1 MRTLL
6 LTITAMIAFAA
17 NSILCRAALGR
28 GLIDAVG
35 FSSIRLASGAVILLL
50 ILWLK
55 EPKSLKPKFDPIAS
69 LMLATYAFGFSFAY
83 LQLSTGTGA
92 LILFGVVQLT
102 LILMG
107 LIRGERPR
115 PLAWVGMAIA
125 ITGLVYLL
133 LPGVSAPPI
142 VAALL
147 MGIAGIAWGFY
158 TLRGSRSTHATA
170 ATAWNFIGTLPL
182 VVLALLL
189 SGNHMHWGNA
199 DGVVLAILSGALAS
213 GLGYVL
219 WYAAL
224 PGLTLTQAANVQI
237 PVPAIAAFG
246 GILFMGEHLTQRLI
260 IASLL
265 TLGGIAMVIS
275 ARKPGSG
282 R

>member
-1 MRTLL
+1 MRTFL
-6 LTITAMIAFAA
+6 LTITAMVAFAA

-35 FSSIRLASGAVILLL
+35 FTSIRLASGAVILLL

-55 EPKSLKPKFDPIAS
+55 NSQSLKPRFDPISS
-69 LMLATYAFGFSFAY
+69 LMLATYAFGFSYAY

-107 LIRGERPR
+107 LFKGERPR
-115 PLAWVGMAIA
+115 PLAWLGMTIAIA
-125 ITGLVYLL
+125 GLVYLL

-142 VAALL
+142 IAAML
-147 MGIAGIAWGFY
+147 MAIAGIAWGFY
-158 TLRGSRSTHATA
+158 TLRGSRSANATA
-170 ATAWNFIGTLPL
+170 STTWNFVGTLPL
-182 VVLALLL
+182 VILAVLLNGSRLQM
-189 SGNHMHWGNA
+189 GNHE
-199 DGVVLAILSGALAS
+199 GVILAAMSGALAS

-237 PVPAIAAFG
+237 PVPVVAAFG
-246 GILFMGEHLTQRLI
+246 GILFMGEHLTLRLV

-275 ARKPGSG
+275 ARQRGTAN
-282 R
+282 

>member
-1 MRTLL
+1 MKTLL

-17 NSILCRAALGR
+17 NSILCRAALGH

-35 FSSIRLASGAVILLL
+35 FTSIRLASGAAILVL

-55 EPKSLKPKFDPIAS
+55 NSKSFKPKFDLVAS
-69 LMLATYAFGFSFAY
+69 VMLATYAFGFSYAY
-83 LQLSTGTGA
+83 LKLSTGTGA

-107 LIRGERPR
+107 LARGERPR
-115 PLAWVGMAIA
+115 PLAWLGMMVAI
-125 ITGLVYLL
+125 IGLVYLL

-147 MGIAGIAWGFY
+147 MAMAGVAWGFY
-158 TLRGSRSTHATA
+158 TLRGSRSANATA
-170 ATAWNFIGTLPL
+170 NTTWNFVGTLPL
-182 VVLALLL
+182 VI
-189 SGNHMHWGNA
+189 
-199 DGVVLAILSGALAS
+199 LAILLTGSHMQWNNPEGVLLAVMSGTLAS

-237 PVPAIAAFG
+237 PVPVVAAFG
-246 GILFMGEHLTQRLI
+246 GILFMGEHMTLRLV

-275 ARKPGSG
+275 ARQKSVA

>member
-1 MRTLL
+1 MKTLL

-17 NSILCRAALGR
+17 NSILCRAALGH
-28 GLIDAVG
+28 GLIDPVG
-35 FSSIRLASGAVILLL
+35 FTSIRLASGAAILVL

-55 EPKSLKPKFDPIAS
+55 NSKSFKPKFDLVAS
-69 LMLATYAFGFSFAY
+69 VMLATYAFGFSYAY
-83 LQLSTGTGA
+83 LKLSTGTGA

-107 LIRGERPR
+107 LARGERPR
-115 PLAWVGMAIA
+115 PLAWLGMMVAI
-125 ITGLVYLL
+125 IGLVYLL

-147 MGIAGIAWGFY
+147 MAMAGVAWGFY
-158 TLRGSRSTHATA
+158 TLRGSRSANATA
-170 ATAWNFIGTLPL
+170 NTTWNFVGTLPL
-182 VVLALLL
+182 VI
-189 SGNHMHWGNA
+189 
-199 DGVVLAILSGALAS
+199 LAILLTGSHMQWNNPEGVLLAVMSGTLAS

-237 PVPAIAAFG
+237 PVPVVAAFG
-246 GILFMGEHLTQRLI
+246 GILFMGEHMTLRLV

-275 ARKPGSG
+275 ARQKSVA